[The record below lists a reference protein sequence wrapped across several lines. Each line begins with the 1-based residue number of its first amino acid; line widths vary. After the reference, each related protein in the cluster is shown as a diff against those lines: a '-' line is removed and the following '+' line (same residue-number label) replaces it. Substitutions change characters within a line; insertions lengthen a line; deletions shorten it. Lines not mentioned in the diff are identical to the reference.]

1 MSCLLPTLKGGLTM
15 QFSLTITEP
24 FWLPNHNLLFMITFS
39 SFLPSH
45 LGWEMYL
52 WLPDQQNACMS
63 HYETAC
69 QTVLSFRSDKLVE
82 VPVLIRYF
90 YYYDIS
96 LCFLTETFQDTI
108 LDFENLEWIFF
119 SLFTH
124 IFYRK
129 QQLDIIIGRWIA
141 RNNST
146 NSCTVSE
153 PWAAIERLQQWSL

>member
-1 MSCLLPTLKGGLTM
+1 
-15 QFSLTITEP
+15 
-24 FWLPNHNLLFMITFS
+24 
-39 SFLPSH
+39 
-45 LGWEMYL
+45 
-52 WLPDQQNACMS
+52 MS

-129 QQLDIIIGRWIA
+129 QQLDIIIGR
-141 RNNST
+141 
-146 NSCTVSE
+146 
-153 PWAAIERLQQWSL
+153 